1 MSAAAAYLAPGA
13 LAFGRLRPQSSY
25 AAPGFSHPHEGKVA
39 EASARCRESLGHG
52 LGPRWMQCV
61 VDTLLV
67 QQAAAL
73 SENRHDYFPV
83 VNHSYTPF
91 AAQHEFH
98 NEPGYVQHDL
108 LKNLLRNA
116 TCDIDDGGSQP
127 VRSFVWEHRPT
138 DPCGGT
144 PTDDSHGDSVF
155 QHKAGFL
162 PAGND
167 LTELD
172 GILSEEAA
180 KERCAADSRCQG
192 FTFSKSGP
200 AVGAK
205 HNMIFKSFGDDV
217 SMSPDWQTWRRRDEA
232 TQAAASHIEGRSR
245 SHLGP
250 PPRTPTAAASHAYD
264 RALSHAPSHTCGAVR
279 RRGAGNPLDC
289 SLLARRARLVP
300 RRLKV
305 DVLREAPPVYVVH
318 DFLSTEECGFMM
330 NKTVP
335 HMGPSVVGGGG
346 TSQWR
351 KSYSVNMQPDFD
363 DESHIF
369 TQVARRKFA
378 FAREAAG
385 YAHLQEGDGQ
395 EPVNAVYY
403 KDNGDQYRPHCD
415 GECGGGRY
423 YLGSR
428 LATGLS
434 YCQVADQGG
443 YTLFT
448 RTGLKVVPK
457 PRQMLFF
464 GYMFNGANQGEAMDN
479 GWTEH
484 TGCPLRRGKKWIA
497 TMWYREG
504 VTAEKNWEYYSR
516 RGSQGV

>member
-1 MSAAAAYLAPGA
+1 MGFPSEIYISPRKLALAWHRATKCVLGMSPAAAYLAPGA

-250 PPRTPTAAASHAYD
+250 PPRTPTAAASHAYG
-264 RALSHAPSHTCGAVR
+264 RRLARLWPPPRTPTAAPSHTRPLTRAAPCAGGARATRSTAAFSPGAPGWCRAGSRWTCCAR
-279 RRGAGNPLDC
+279 RRRCTWCTTFSRQRN
-289 SLLARRARLVP
+289 
-300 RRLKV
+300 
-305 DVLREAPPVYVVH
+305 
-318 DFLSTEECGFMM
+318 
-330 NKTVP
+330 
-335 HMGPSVVGGGG
+335 
-346 TSQWR
+346 
-351 KSYSVNMQPDFD
+351 
-363 DESHIF
+363 
-369 TQVARRKFA
+369 
-378 FAREAAG
+378 AA
-385 YAHLQEGDGQ
+385 
-395 EPVNAVYY
+395 
-403 KDNGDQYRPHCD
+403 
-415 GECGGGRY
+415 
-423 YLGSR
+423 S
-428 LATGLS
+428 
-434 YCQVADQGG
+434 
-443 YTLFT
+443 
-448 RTGLKVVPK
+448 
-457 PRQMLFF
+457 
-464 GYMFNGANQGEAMDN
+464 
-479 GWTEH
+479 
-484 TGCPLRRGKKWIA
+484 
-497 TMWYREG
+497 
-504 VTAEKNWEYYSR
+504 
-516 RGSQGV
+516 